1 MSNDPSVTAPAAAPA
16 VSPETPVVAAEL
28 PMAFWRSRPWAFG
41 VLLLAV
47 LAAVGA
53 LLSWQK
59 INHVQE
65 ELARRS
71 TDTGTQAMEARTL
84 ARQSQEATRE
94 LSARLLATET
104 RLNEVSLQRTQL
116 EELMRSLSRSRDDN
130 LVIDLEAGLRLA
142 QQQALLT
149 GSAEPLLAALK
160 SAELRLVRAAQP
172 RLSPVQ
178 RAMAMDAERIRSA
191 SLTDVPALLVK
202 LDELV
207 RLIDDLPMANQLP
220 GDSAVAAQ
228 AGAVETAKAAAAKT
242 SNAAPNASFWSSLNT
257 RALSDW
263 LARTLQGLR
272 EQASSLLRVSRID
285 QPEAALLAPDQA
297 YFLRENIKLK
307 LLNAR
312 LALLSRQTDAA
323 RSDLAGVQTGLQ
335 RYFDGSSRKTQSAIA
350 ALQLVQAQLRSGELP
365 RLTETL
371 AALATAAAGR

>member
-1 MSNDPSVTAPAAAPA
+1 MSNDPSATAPAAASA
-16 VSPETPVVAAEL
+16 GSPETPVVTAEL
-28 PMAFWRSRPWAFG
+28 PLAFWRSRPWALG
-41 VLLLAV
+41 VLLLALV
-47 LAAVGA
+47 AAAGA
-53 LLSWQK
+53 MLSWQK
-59 INHVQE
+59 INHIQE

-71 TDTGTQAMEARTL
+71 TDTGAQAMEARTL

-94 LSARLLATET
+94 LSARLLAAET
-104 RLNEVSLQRTQL
+104 RLNEVSLQRSQL
-116 EELMRSLSRSRDDN
+116 EELMISLSRSRDDN

-178 RAMAMDAERIRSA
+178 RAMAKDGERIRSA

-207 RLIDDLPMANQLP
+207 RLIDDLPMANQLL
-220 GDSAVAAQ
+220 GDSAVTDPAA
-228 AGAVETAKAAAAKT
+228 ADTAKAVAGKPANAAAK
-242 SNAAPNASFWSSLNT
+242 ASFWNSLNIQ
-257 RALSDW
+257 ALSDW
-263 LARTLQGLR
+263 SARSLQGLR
-272 EQASSLLRVSRID
+272 EEAWSLLRVSRID
-285 QPEAALLAPDQA
+285 QPEAALLAPEQS

-323 RSDLAGVQTGLQ
+323 RSDLAGVQAGLQ
-335 RYFDGSSRKTQSAIA
+335 RYFDGSSRKTQAAIS
-350 ALQLVQAQLRSGELP
+350 ALQQVQAQLRSGELP

>member
-1 MSNDPSVTAPAAAPA
+1 MSNDPSATAPAAAPA
-16 VSPETPVVAAEL
+16 GSPETPVVKEEL
-28 PMAFWRSRPWAFG
+28 SVAVWRSRPWALG

-59 INHVQE
+59 INHIKE

-71 TDTGTQAMEARTL
+71 TDTGAQAMEARTL

-94 LSARLLATET
+94 LSARLLAAET

-160 SAELRLVRAAQP
+160 AAELRLVRAAQP

-178 RAMAMDAERIRSA
+178 RAMATDAERIRSA

-207 RLIDDLPMANQLP
+207 RLMDDLPMANQLP
-220 GDSAVAAQ
+220 GDSAVAAPT
-228 AGAVETAKAAAAKT
+228 AAVDTAKAAAKPG
-242 SNAAPNASFWSSLNT
+242 NAAPDASFWSSLNT

-272 EQASSLLRVSRID
+272 AEASSLLRVSRID

-323 RSDLAGVQTGLQ
+323 RSDLAGVQTSLQ
-335 RYFDGSSRKTQSAIA
+335 RYFDGSSRKTQAA
-350 ALQLVQAQLRSGELP
+350 TTALQQVQAQLRSGELP

>member
-1 MSNDPSVTAPAAAPA
+1 
-16 VSPETPVVAAEL
+16 
-28 PMAFWRSRPWAFG
+28 MAFWRSRPWAFG

-178 RAMAMDAERIRSA
+178 RAMGQVQVHGAAAVRRVIDRLQDGSHR
-191 SLTDVPALLVK
+191 LK
-202 LDELV
+202 LD
-207 RLIDDLPMANQLP
+207 DGSQLQV
-220 GDSAVAAQ
+220 GVTVD
-228 AGAVETAKAAAAKT
+228 
-242 SNAAPNASFWSSLNT
+242 
-257 RALSDW
+257 RARRR
-263 LARTLQGLR
+263 AR
-272 EQASSLLRVSRID
+272 LLRRSR
-285 QPEAALLAPDQA
+285 A
-297 YFLRENIKLK
+297 
-307 LLNAR
+307 
-312 LALLSRQTDAA
+312 
-323 RSDLAGVQTGLQ
+323 SD
-335 RYFDGSSRKTQSAIA
+335 R
-350 ALQLVQAQLRSGELP
+350 
-365 RLTETL
+365 
-371 AALATAAAGR
+371 TAA

>member
-1 MSNDPSVTAPAAAPA
+1 MSNDPSATAPAAAPA
-16 VSPETPVVAAEL
+16 VSPEAPVVTAEP
-28 PMAFWRSRPWAFG
+28 PMAFWRSRPWALG

-228 AGAVETAKAAAAKT
+228 AGAVETAKAA
-242 SNAAPNASFWSSLNT
+242 NAAPNASFWSSLNT

-335 RYFDGSSRKTQSAIA
+335 RYFDGSSRKTQAAIA
-350 ALQLVQAQLRSGELP
+350 ALQLVQTQLRSGELP